1 MALSR
6 SCGARVFSARASQAP
21 EDGIRGSAGRVVPR
35 SLRPML
41 WDRLTAQRFLERGI
55 VSGPFVRRLLEEHQR
70 GRRNNEMWLWALL
83 VLEMWL
89 ERKGFFVSDVCG

>member
-1 MALSR
+1 
-6 SCGARVFSARASQAP
+6 
-21 EDGIRGSAGRVVPR
+21 
-35 SLRPML
+35 ML
-41 WDRLTAQRFLERGI
+41 WDRLTTQRFLERGI

-89 ERKGFFVSDVCG
+89 EK